1 MIGKFTVAI
10 VLGLVFV
17 WSVPDVPA
25 LRYWLLFLSL
35 LGVARL
41 TSWQSLPPVWRANRW
56 VLGLLAAF
64 TLWLVWQAVFISHQ
78 TLWALKELNGQWL
91 NALLALG
98 LGVLLAC
105 ASREKTLLSGAIIT
119 TTLIGVWVLQA
130 MIAVSQSVTYW
141 WMHGELLRGL
151 VPLTG
156 GKLEMSFI
164 LNMLLAALTV
174 DLLFRACYARRFLQL
189 PWGLVIGAVTVSLT
203 SLYLAGARNG
213 AIGLLFLAVSG
224 SLLYS
229 IHRVRHQGVRR
240 GVLGGAMLLALVMSL
255 AVISYQSDSR
265 WPVFTESTRLGW
277 DIDGQRAWMDIDHAP
292 LPLMKSG
299 VAVDASAY
307 TRVAFIHAGL
317 RLIGELPLG
326 VGYGRNAFA
335 HALHETGVDAHVG
348 HAHSGWID
356 LGIGGGIPAMML
368 WLLFMGGVIATG
380 GVRYFRDQNPHGL
393 WLLFLASGFIGR
405 MVIDSVNRDHM
416 LQMFLFLVGYLLVI
430 SMRDDQLRATW
441 NEPFE

>member
-1 MIGKFTVAI
+1 
-10 VLGLVFV
+10 
-17 WSVPDVPA
+17 
-25 LRYWLLFLSL
+25 
-35 LGVARL
+35 
-41 TSWQSLPPVWRANRW
+41 

-105 ASREKTLLSGAIIT
+105 SSREKTLLSGATIT
-119 TTLIGVWVLQA
+119 TALIGVWVLQA
-130 MIAVSQSVTYW
+130 MIAVGQSVTHW
-141 WMHGELLRGL
+141 WLHGELLRGL

-174 DLLFRACYARRFLQL
+174 DLLFRACHARRFLQL
-189 PWGLVIGAVTVSLT
+189 PWKAVIGAAAISLT

-213 AIGLLFLAVSG
+213 AIGLLFLAVSA

-240 GVLGGAMLLALVMSL
+240 GVLSGAMLLALVMSL
-255 AVISYQSDSR
+255 AVISYQADKR
-265 WPVFTESTRLGW
+265 WPAFMESTALGW
-277 DIDGQRAWMDIDHAP
+277 DIDGQSAWRDIDHAL
-292 LPLMKSG
+292 LPVMKSG

-326 VGYGRNAFA
+326 VGYGRNAFV
-335 HALHETGVDAHVG
+335 HALRETGSDAQVG

-356 LGIGGGIPAMML
+356 LGIGAGIPAVVL
-368 WLLFMGGVIATG
+368 WLLFMGSLMVTG

-393 WLLFLASGFIGR
+393 WLLFLASGYLGR

-416 LQMFLFLVGYLLVI
+416 LQMFLFLAGYLLVMSI
-430 SMRDDQLRATW
+430 RDDQWRVT
-441 NEPFE
+441 

>member
-1 MIGKFTVAI
+1 MIKKMTLAL
-10 VLGLVFV
+10 VLGLLFT
-17 WSVPDVPA
+17 WSLPDVPA

-56 VLGLLAAF
+56 VFGLLAAF

-78 TLWALKELNGQWL
+78 TLWALKELKGQWL

-105 ASREKTLLSGAIIT
+105 ASREKKLWSGAIIT

-130 MIAVSQSVTYW
+130 MIAVGQSVAHW
-141 WMHGELLRGL
+141 WLHGELLRGL

-174 DLLFRACYARRFLQL
+174 DLLFRACHARRFLQL
-189 PWGLVIGAVTVSLT
+189 PWKVVIGAAAISLT

-213 AIGLLFLAVSG
+213 VIGLLFLAVSA

-229 IHRVRHQGVRR
+229 IHRIRQQGVRR
-240 GVLGGAMLLALVMSL
+240 GMLGGAMLLALVMSL
-255 AVISYQSDSR
+255 AVISYQADNR
-265 WPVFTESTRLGW
+265 WPAFMESTALGW

-292 LPLMKSG
+292 LPVMKSG

-326 VGYGRNAFA
+326 VGYGRNAFS
-335 HALHETGVDAHVG
+335 HALRETGVDAQVG

-356 LGIGGGIPAMML
+356 LGIGAGIPAVVL
-368 WLLFMGGVIATG
+368 WLLFMGSLMVTG

-405 MVIDSVNRDHM
+405 MVVDSVNRDHM
-416 LQMFLFLVGYLLVI
+416 LQIFLFLAGYLLAMSI
-430 SMRDDQLRATW
+430 RDDQWRVT
-441 NEPFE
+441 

>member
-1 MIGKFTVAI
+1 MIKKMTLALVIGLLFT
-10 VLGLVFV
+10 
-17 WSVPDVPA
+17 WSLPDVPA

-35 LGVARL
+35 LGVAKL

-98 LGVLLAC
+98 LGILLAC
-105 ASREKTLLSGAIIT
+105 ASHEKKLWSGAMIT

-130 MIAVSQSVTYW
+130 MIAVGQSVAHW
-141 WMHGELLRGL
+141 WLHGELLRGL

-174 DLLFRACYARRFLQL
+174 DLLFRACHARRFLQL
-189 PWGLVIGAVTVSLT
+189 PWKVVIGAAAISLT

-213 AIGLLFLAVSG
+213 VIGLLFLAVSA

-229 IHRVRHQGVRR
+229 IHRIRQQGVRR
-240 GVLGGAMLLALVMSL
+240 GMLGGAMLLALVMSL
-255 AVISYQSDSR
+255 AVISYQADNR
-265 WPVFTESTRLGW
+265 WPAFMESTALGW
-277 DIDGQRAWMDIDHAP
+277 DIDGQSAWKNLDHAP
-292 LPLMKSG
+292 LPVMKSG

-326 VGYGRNAFA
+326 AGYGRNAFS
-335 HALHETGVDAHVG
+335 HALRETGVDAQVG

-356 LGIGGGIPAMML
+356 LGIGAGIPAVVL
-368 WLLFMGGVIATG
+368 WLLFMGSLMVTG

-405 MVIDSVNRDHM
+405 MVVDSVNRDHM

-430 SMRDDQLRATW
+430 SVRDDQARVT
-441 NEPFE
+441 

>member
-1 MIGKFTVAI
+1 MMKKITLAL
-10 VLGLVFV
+10 VLGLLFT
-17 WSVPDVPA
+17 WSLPGVPA
-25 LRYWLLFLSL
+25 LRYGLLFFSL

-41 TSWQSLPPVWRANRW
+41 APWQSLRPVWQAHRW
-56 VLGLLAAF
+56 VFGFLTTF
-64 TLWLVWQAVFISHQ
+64 TLWLVWQALFISHE
-78 TLWALKELNGQWL
+78 TEWALTELSGQWL

-98 LGVLLAC
+98 LGILLAC
-105 ASREKTLLSGAIIT
+105 ASREKKLWSGAMIT
-119 TTLIGVWVLQA
+119 TGLAGVWVLQA
-130 MIAVSQSVTYW
+130 MIAVGQSVTHW
-141 WMHGELLRGL
+141 WLHGELLRGL

-174 DLLFRACYARRFLQL
+174 DVLFRACHARRFLQL
-189 PWGLVIGAVTVSLT
+189 PWGLVIGAMAISLT

-229 IHRVRHQGVRR
+229 IHRARHQGVRR
-240 GVLGGAMLLALVMSL
+240 GVLSGALLLALVISL
-255 AVISYQSDSR
+255 ATISYQADKR
-265 WPVFTESTRLGW
+265 WPAFMESAALGW
-277 DIDGQRAWMDIDHAP
+277 DIDGQRAWRDIDHAP
-292 LPLMKSG
+292 LPVMKSG

-317 RLIGELPLG
+317 RLIEELPLG
-326 VGYGRNAFA
+326 VGYGRNAFS

-356 LGIGGGIPAMML
+356 LGIGGGIPAVVL
-368 WLLFMGGVIATG
+368 WLLFMGSLMITG
-380 GVRYFRDQNPHGL
+380 GVRYFRDQDPHGL
-393 WLLFLASGFIGR
+393 WLLFLATGFIGR

-416 LQMFLFLVGYLLVI
+416 LQMFLFLVGYLLI
-430 SMRDDQLRATW
+430 MSMRDDQLRLTAGDMK
-441 NEPFE
+441 

>member
-1 MIGKFTVAI
+1 MIKKMTLAL
-10 VLGLVFV
+10 VLGLLFT
-17 WSVPDVPA
+17 WSLPDVPA

-41 TSWQSLPPVWRANRW
+41 SSWQSLPPVWRANRW
-56 VLGLLAAF
+56 VFGLLAAF

-78 TLWALKELNGQWL
+78 TLWALKELKGQWL

-105 ASREKTLLSGAIIT
+105 ASREKKLWSGAIIT

-130 MIAVSQSVTYW
+130 MIAVGQSVAHW
-141 WMHGELLRGL
+141 WLHGELLRGL

-174 DLLFRACYARRFLQL
+174 DLLFRACHARRFLQL
-189 PWGLVIGAVTVSLT
+189 PWKVVIGAAAISLT

-213 AIGLLFLAVSG
+213 VIGLLFLAVSA

-229 IHRVRHQGVRR
+229 IHRIRQQGVRR
-240 GVLGGAMLLALVMSL
+240 GMLGGAMLLALVMSL
-255 AVISYQSDSR
+255 AVISYQADNR
-265 WPVFTESTRLGW
+265 WPAFMESTALVW

-292 LPLMKSG
+292 LPVMKSG

-317 RLIGELPLG
+317 RLIG
-326 VGYGRNAFA
+326 
-335 HALHETGVDAHVG
+335 
-348 HAHSGWID
+348 
-356 LGIGGGIPAMML
+356 
-368 WLLFMGGVIATG
+368 
-380 GVRYFRDQNPHGL
+380 
-393 WLLFLASGFIGR
+393 
-405 MVIDSVNRDHM
+405 
-416 LQMFLFLVGYLLVI
+416 
-430 SMRDDQLRATW
+430 
-441 NEPFE
+441 

>member
-1 MIGKFTVAI
+1 MTKKMTLAL
-10 VLGLVFV
+10 VLGLLFT
-17 WSVPDVPA
+17 WSLPDVPA

-35 LGVARL
+35 LGVAKL

-105 ASREKTLLSGAIIT
+105 SSREKTLLSGATIT
-119 TTLIGVWVLQA
+119 TALIGVWVLQA
-130 MIAVSQSVTYW
+130 MIAVGQSVTHW
-141 WMHGELLRGL
+141 WLHGELLRGL

-174 DLLFRACYARRFLQL
+174 DLLFRACHARRFLQL
-189 PWGLVIGAVTVSLT
+189 PWKAVIGAAAISLT

-213 AIGLLFLAVSG
+213 AIGLLFLAVSA

-240 GVLGGAMLLALVMSL
+240 GVLSGAMLLALVMSL
-255 AVISYQSDSR
+255 AVISYQADKR
-265 WPVFTESTRLGW
+265 WPAFMESTALGW
-277 DIDGQRAWMDIDHAP
+277 DIDGQSAWRDIDHAL
-292 LPLMKSG
+292 LPVMKSG

-326 VGYGRNAFA
+326 VGYGRNAFV
-335 HALHETGVDAHVG
+335 HALRETGSDAQVG

-356 LGIGGGIPAMML
+356 LGIGAGIPAVVL
-368 WLLFMGGVIATG
+368 WLLFMGSLMVTG

-393 WLLFLASGFIGR
+393 WLLFLASGYLGR

-416 LQMFLFLVGYLLVI
+416 LQMFLFLAGYLLVMSI
-430 SMRDDQLRATW
+430 RDDQWRVT
-441 NEPFE
+441 

>member
-1 MIGKFTVAI
+1 MIKKMTLAL
-10 VLGLVFV
+10 VLGLLFT
-17 WSVPDVPA
+17 WSLPDVPA

-35 LGVARL
+35 LGVARV

-105 ASREKTLLSGAIIT
+105 SSHEKTLLSGATIT
-119 TTLIGVWVLQA
+119 TALIGVWVLQA
-130 MIAVSQSVTYW
+130 MIAVGQSVTHW
-141 WMHGELLRGL
+141 WLHGELLRGL

-174 DLLFRACYARRFLQL
+174 DVLFRACHARRFLQL
-189 PWGLVIGAVTVSLT
+189 PWKAVIGAAAISLT

-213 AIGLLFLAVSG
+213 AIGLLFLAVSA

-229 IHRVRHQGVRR
+229 IHRIRHQGVRR
-240 GVLGGAMLLALVMSL
+240 GVLSGAMLLALVMSL
-255 AVISYQSDSR
+255 AVISYQADKR
-265 WPVFTESTRLGW
+265 WPAFMESTALGW
-277 DIDGQRAWMDIDHAP
+277 DIDGQSAWRDIDHAL
-292 LPLMKSG
+292 LPVMKSG

-326 VGYGRNAFA
+326 VGYGRNAFV
-335 HALHETGVDAHVG
+335 HALRETGSDAHVG

-356 LGIGGGIPAMML
+356 LGIGAGIPAVVL
-368 WLLFMGGVIATG
+368 WLLFMGSLMVTG

-393 WLLFLASGFIGR
+393 WLLFLASGYLGR

-416 LQMFLFLVGYLLVI
+416 LQMFLFLVGYLLVMSI
-430 SMRDDQLRATW
+430 RDDQWRVT
-441 NEPFE
+441 

>member
-1 MIGKFTVAI
+1 MTKKMTLALI
-10 VLGLVFV
+10 LGLLFT
-17 WSVPDVPA
+17 WSLPNVPA

-35 LGVARL
+35 LGVAKL
-41 TSWQSLPPVWRANRW
+41 TSWQSLPPVWRANRR

-78 TLWALKELNGQWL
+78 TLWALKELNSQWL

-105 ASREKTLLSGAIIT
+105 SSREKTLLSGATIT
-119 TTLIGVWVLQA
+119 TALIGVWVLQA
-130 MIAVSQSVTYW
+130 VIAVGQSVTHW
-141 WMHGELLRGL
+141 WLHGELLRGL

-174 DLLFRACYARRFLQL
+174 DLLFRACHARRFLQL
-189 PWGLVIGAVTVSLT
+189 PWKAVIGAAAISLT

-213 AIGLLFLAVSG
+213 AIGLLFLAVSA

-240 GVLGGAMLLALVMSL
+240 GVLSGAMLLALVMSL
-255 AVISYQSDSR
+255 AVISYQADKR
-265 WPVFTESTRLGW
+265 WPAFMESTALGW
-277 DIDGQRAWMDIDHAP
+277 DIDGQSAWRDIDHAL
-292 LPLMKSG
+292 LPVMKSG

-326 VGYGRNAFA
+326 VGYGRNAFV
-335 HALHETGVDAHVG
+335 HALRETGSDAQVG

-356 LGIGGGIPAMML
+356 LGIGAGIPAVVL
-368 WLLFMGGVIATG
+368 WLLFMGSLMVTG

-393 WLLFLASGFIGR
+393 WLLFLASGYLGR

-416 LQMFLFLVGYLLVI
+416 LQMFLFLAGYLLVMSI
-430 SMRDDQLRATW
+430 RDDQWRVT
-441 NEPFE
+441 

>member
-1 MIGKFTVAI
+1 MTNKITLAL
-10 VLGLVFV
+10 VLGLLFT
-17 WSVPDVPA
+17 WSLPDVPA

-35 LGVARL
+35 LGVAKL
-41 TSWQSLPPVWRANRW
+41 ASWQGLLSVWQANRS
-56 VLGLLAAF
+56 VFGLLAAF

-105 ASREKTLLSGAIIT
+105 SSREKTLLSGAAIT
-119 TTLIGVWVLQA
+119 TALIGVWVVQA
-130 MIAVSQSVTYW
+130 MITVGQSVTHW
-141 WMHGELLRGL
+141 WLHGELLRGL

-174 DLLFRACYARRFLQL
+174 DLLFRACHARRFLQL
-189 PWGLVIGAVTVSLT
+189 PWGLLIGAAAMGLA

-213 AIGLLFLAVSG
+213 AIGLMFLAVSG

-229 IHRVRHQGVRR
+229 IHQARHQGVRR
-240 GVLGGAMLLALVMSL
+240 GVLGGAVLLALIMSL
-255 AVISYQSDSR
+255 AVISYQTDKR
-265 WPVFTESTRLGW
+265 WPAFIESTALGW
-277 DIDGQRAWMDIDHAP
+277 DIDGQRAWLDIDHAP
-292 LPLMKSG
+292 LPAMKNG

-317 RLIGELPLG
+317 RMIREFPLG
-326 VGYGRNAFA
+326 VGYGRNAFS
-335 HALHETGVDAHVG
+335 HALHAAGVKAQVG

-356 LGIGGGIPAMML
+356 LGIGGGLPAVLL
-368 WLLFMGGVIATG
+368 WLLLMGSLMVTG
-380 GVRYFRDQNPHGL
+380 GIRYFRDQNPHGL

-416 LQMFLFLVGYLLVI
+416 LQMFLFLTGYLLI
-430 SMRDDQLRATW
+430 MSMRDDQWRSAARDMK
-441 NEPFE
+441 

>member
-1 MIGKFTVAI
+1 MTLAL
-10 VLGLVFV
+10 VLGLLFT
-17 WSVPDVPA
+17 WSLPDVPA

-56 VLGLLAAF
+56 VFGLLAAF

-78 TLWALKELNGQWL
+78 TLWALKELKGQWL

-105 ASREKTLLSGAIIT
+105 ASREKKLWSGAIIT

-130 MIAVSQSVTYW
+130 MIAVGQSVAHW
-141 WMHGELLRGL
+141 WLHGELLRGL

-174 DLLFRACYARRFLQL
+174 DLLFRACHARRFLQL
-189 PWGLVIGAVTVSLT
+189 PWKVVIGAAAISLT

-213 AIGLLFLAVSG
+213 VIGLLFLAVSA

-229 IHRVRHQGVRR
+229 IHRIRQQGVRR
-240 GVLGGAMLLALVMSL
+240 GMLGGAMLLALVMSL
-255 AVISYQSDSR
+255 AVISYQADNR
-265 WPVFTESTRLGW
+265 WPAFMESTALGW

-292 LPLMKSG
+292 LPVMKSG

-307 TRVAFIHAGL
+307 IRVAFIHAGL
-317 RLIGELPLG
+317 RLIEELPLG
-326 VGYGRNAFA
+326 VGYGRNAFS
-335 HALHETGVDAHVG
+335 HALRETGVDAQVG

-356 LGIGGGIPAMML
+356 LGIGAGIPAVVL
-368 WLLFMGGVIATG
+368 WLLFMGSLMVTG

-405 MVIDSVNRDHM
+405 MVVDSVNRDHM
-416 LQMFLFLVGYLLVI
+416 LQIFLFLAGYLLAMSI
-430 SMRDDQLRATW
+430 RDDQWRVT
-441 NEPFE
+441 

>member
-1 MIGKFTVAI
+1 MTKKMTLAL
-10 VLGLVFV
+10 VLGLLFT
-17 WSVPDVPA
+17 WSLPDVPA

-35 LGVARL
+35 LGVAKL

-105 ASREKTLLSGAIIT
+105 SSREKTLLSGATIT
-119 TTLIGVWVLQA
+119 TALIGVWVLQA
-130 MIAVSQSVTYW
+130 MIAVGQSVTHW
-141 WMHGELLRGL
+141 WLHGELLRGL

-174 DLLFRACYARRFLQL
+174 DLLFRACHARRFLQL
-189 PWGLVIGAVTVSLT
+189 PWKAVIGAAAISLT

-213 AIGLLFLAVSG
+213 VIGLLFLAVSA

-229 IHRVRHQGVRR
+229 IHRIRHQGVCR
-240 GVLGGAMLLALVMSL
+240 GVVSGAMLLALVMSL
-255 AVISYQSDSR
+255 AVISYQADKR
-265 WPVFTESTRLGW
+265 WPAFMESTALGW
-277 DIDGQRAWMDIDHAP
+277 DIDGQSAWRDIDHAL
-292 LPLMKSG
+292 LPVMKSG

-326 VGYGRNAFA
+326 VGYGRNAFV
-335 HALHETGVDAHVG
+335 HALRETGSDAQVG

-356 LGIGGGIPAMML
+356 LGIGAGIPAVVL
-368 WLLFMGGVIATG
+368 WLLFMGSLMVTG

-393 WLLFLASGFIGR
+393 WLLFLASGYLGR
-405 MVIDSVNRDHM
+405 MVTDSVNRDHM
-416 LQMFLFLVGYLLVI
+416 LQMFLFLAGYLLVMSI
-430 SMRDDQLRATW
+430 RDDQWRVT
-441 NEPFE
+441 

>member
-1 MIGKFTVAI
+1 MIKKMTLAL
-10 VLGLVFV
+10 VLGLLFT
-17 WSVPDVPA
+17 WSLPNVPA

-56 VLGLLAAF
+56 VFGLLVAF

-105 ASREKTLLSGAIIT
+105 ASRENKLWSGAMIT
-119 TTLIGVWVLQA
+119 TALIGVWVLQA
-130 MIAVSQSVTYW
+130 MIAVGQSVAHW

-174 DLLFRACYARRFLQL
+174 DLLFRACHARRFLQL
-189 PWGLVIGAVTVSLT
+189 PWKAVIGAAAISLT

-213 AIGLLFLAVSG
+213 AIGLLFLAVSA

-240 GVLGGAMLLALVMSL
+240 GVLGGAMLLALMVSL
-255 AVISYQSDSR
+255 AVISYQADKR
-265 WPVFTESTRLGW
+265 WPAFMESTALGW
-277 DIDGQRAWMDIDHAP
+277 DIDGQRAWRDIDHAP
-292 LPLMKSG
+292 LPLMKNG

-335 HALHETGVDAHVG
+335 HALRETGSDAQVG

-356 LGIGGGIPAMML
+356 LGIGAGIPAVVL
-368 WLLFMGGVIATG
+368 WLLFMGSLMVTG
-380 GVRYFRDQNPHGL
+380 GVRYFCDQNPHGL

-405 MVIDSVNRDHM
+405 MVVDSVNRDHM
-416 LQMFLFLVGYLLVI
+416 LQMFLFLAGYLLI
-430 SMRDDQLRATW
+430 MSIRDDQWRVT
-441 NEPFE
+441 

>member
-1 MIGKFTVAI
+1 MTLALI
-10 VLGLVFV
+10 LGLLFT
-17 WSVPDVPA
+17 WSLPNVPA

-35 LGVARL
+35 LGVAKL
-41 TSWQSLPPVWRANRW
+41 TSWQSLPPVWRANRR

-78 TLWALKELNGQWL
+78 TLWALKELNSQWL

-105 ASREKTLLSGAIIT
+105 SSREKTLLSGATIT
-119 TTLIGVWVLQA
+119 TALIGVWVLQA
-130 MIAVSQSVTYW
+130 VIAVGQSVTHW
-141 WMHGELLRGL
+141 WLHGELLRGL

-174 DLLFRACYARRFLQL
+174 DLLFRACHARRFLQL
-189 PWGLVIGAVTVSLT
+189 PWKAVIGAAAISLT

-213 AIGLLFLAVSG
+213 AIGLLFLAVSA

-240 GVLGGAMLLALVMSL
+240 GVLSGAMLLALVMSL
-255 AVISYQSDSR
+255 AVISYQADKR
-265 WPVFTESTRLGW
+265 WPAFMESTALGW
-277 DIDGQRAWMDIDHAP
+277 DIDGQSAWRDIDHAL
-292 LPLMKSG
+292 LPVMKSG

-326 VGYGRNAFA
+326 VGYGRNAFV
-335 HALHETGVDAHVG
+335 HALRETGSDAQVG

-356 LGIGGGIPAMML
+356 LGIGAGIPAVVL
-368 WLLFMGGVIATG
+368 WLLFMGSLMVTG

-393 WLLFLASGFIGR
+393 WLLFLASGYLGR

-416 LQMFLFLVGYLLVI
+416 LQMFLFLAGYLLVMSI
-430 SMRDDQLRATW
+430 RDDQWRVT
-441 NEPFE
+441 